1 MDLLWLAPLAG
12 LVSLAF
18 AAYFALYTLKQD
30 SGSEQMNAISGA
42 IQEGASAYLN
52 REYRTIAI
60 VAVIIAVIL
69 VVALGNAFEGGYL
82 DSGRVALGFLVGAA
96 GSAAAGYIGMSVST
110 RGNTRVAQAAFSG
123 VRSALG
129 IAFKGGAVTGLAV
142 VGLALLGTS
151 LFYIAFGGGSHAVD
165 LVVGYGFGASLI
177 SLFARIGGGIY
188 TKAAD
193 VGADLVGKV
202 EAGIPEDDPRNAGVI
217 ADNVGDNVGDCAGMG
232 ADLFETY
239 VVTALA
245 AMLIG
250 GLMVNA
256 GNVTSIFP
264 GVASALTLIE
274 YPLILGAVAIF
285 ASIIA
290 VFAVRMGT
298 EEKIMPTLYKGV
310 FTAAILSIILFF
322 PITILL
328 FGNNAAA
335 YSLFGASVIGI
346 LIMALMVVAIE
357 YYTQDHA
364 PVRSIADASKTGA
377 GTNLITGLAVGM
389 ISLGWP
395 LIIIC
400 SGILVAYLVPFVVT
414 GSMTAGLYGISIT
427 AVAMLSATGIVVA
440 LDSYGPITDNA
451 GGIAEMADLPPNVRD
466 TTDKLDAVGNTTK
479 AVTKGYAIA
488 SAAIAALALFSDY
501 LHKVGLPP
509 ESFSLFNPLV
519 LIGLLIGGL
528 LPFIFSAVMM
538 RAVGKGAFKVVEEV
552 RRQFKEIPGIWDG
565 TAKPEYGKCVDIVTA
580 AALREMI
587 VPGMIAVVV
596 PVVVGLV
603 LGAIA
608 LGGLLIGVIISGLML
623 ALMMANGGAAWDN
636 AKKMIEDGY
645 LGGKGSDAH
654 KAAVVGDTVGD
665 PFKDTAGPA
674 INPLIKAMNMV
685 AILFSSL
692 FLASGVLPL

>member
-1 MDLLWLAPLAG
+1 LLLLAPIAG
-12 LVSLAF
+12 LVSLVF
-18 AAYFALYTLKQD
+18 AAFFAMYTLKQD
-30 SGSEQMNAISGA
+30 SGSEKMKAISGA
-42 IQEGASAYLN
+42 IQEGAAAYLN
-52 REYRTIAI
+52 REYRTIAV
-60 VAVIIAVIL
+60 VAVIIALIL
-69 VVALGNAFEGGYL
+69 VVALASGFEGGYF

-110 RGNTRVAQAAFSG
+110 RSNTRVAQAASSG
-123 VRSALG
+123 VRNALD
-129 IAFKGGAVTGLAV
+129 IAFKGGAVTGLSV

-151 LFYIAFGGGSHAVD
+151 VFYILFGKGSHAVD

-239 VVTALA
+239 VVTSIA

-256 GNVTSIFP
+256 GDVTSIFP
-264 GVASALTLIE
+264 GVASSLTLIE
-274 YPLILGAVAIF
+274 YPLVLGAVAIF

-290 VFAVRMGT
+290 IFAVRMGAK
-298 EEKIMPTLYKGV
+298 ENIMGTLYKGV
-310 FTAAILSIILFF
+310 ITAAVLSVILFY
-322 PITILL
+322 PVTVAL
-328 FGNNAAA
+328 FGSNSAA
-335 YSLFGASVIGI
+335 YALFASAVVGI
-346 LIMALMVVAIE
+346 VIMALMVVTTE

-389 ISLGWP
+389 MSLGWP
-395 LIIIC
+395 VIIIC
-400 SGILVAYLVPFVVT
+400 GGILVAYFVPFVVT
-414 GSMTAGLYGISIT
+414 GASTAGLYGIAIT
-427 AVAMLSATGIVVA
+427 AVAMLSTTGIIVA

-451 GGIAEMADLPPNVRD
+451 GGIAEMADLPPEVRN
-466 TTDKLDAVGNTTK
+466 TTDKLDAIGNTTK
-479 AVTKGYAIA
+479 AVTKGYAVA
-488 SAAIAALALFSDY
+488 SAALAALALFSDY
-501 LHKVGLPP
+501 LHKIGLSP
-509 ESFSLFNPLV
+509 EEFSLFNPLV

-528 LPFIFSAVMM
+528 LPFIFSSVMM

-552 RRQFKEIPGIWDG
+552 RRQFKEIPGIWEG

-623 ALMMANGGAAWDN
+623 ALMMSNGGAAWDN

-692 FLASGVLPL
+692 FLATGILPM

>member
-1 MDLLWLAPLAG
+1 MNLLWLAPLAG

-82 DSGRVALGFLVGAA
+82 DSGRVALGFLVGAV

-123 VRSALG
+123 VRSALD

-151 LFYIAFGGGSHAVD
+151 MFYIAFGGGSHAVD

-256 GNVTSIFP
+256 GNVSSIFP
-264 GVASALTLIE
+264 GVASALTVIE

-322 PITILL
+322 PITITL

-395 LIIIC
+395 LIIIV

-451 GGIAEMADLPPNVRD
+451 GGIAEMADLPSNVRD

-501 LHKVGLPP
+501 LHKVNLPP

-565 TAKPEYGKCVDIVTA
+565 TAKPQYGKCVDIVTA

>member
-60 VAVIIAVIL
+60 VAVIVAVIL

-123 VRSALG
+123 VRSALA

-151 LFYIAFGGGSHAVD
+151 MFYILFGGGSHAVD

-264 GVASALTLIE
+264 GIASALTVIE

-298 EEKIMPTLYKGV
+298 EEKIMLTLYKGV

-328 FGNNAAA
+328 FGNNVAA

-395 LIIIC
+395 VIIIC

-414 GSMTAGLYGISIT
+414 GSMIAGLYGISIT

-451 GGIAEMADLPPNVRD
+451 GGIAEMADLPSTVRD

-501 LHKVGLPP
+501 LHKVNLPP

>member
-256 GNVTSIFP
+256 GNVSSIFP

-298 EEKIMPTLYKGV
+298 EEKIMLTLYKGV

-451 GGIAEMADLPPNVRD
+451 GGIAEMADLPSTVRD

-501 LHKVGLPP
+501 LHKVNLPP

-552 RRQFKEIPGIWDG
+552 RRQFKEIPGIWEG

-685 AILFSSL
+685 AILFSTL